1 MNRPLLVIFLF
12 AMSALSHAQDVTLRH
27 ALTGKNLDT
36 LATLVDRFNQLQK
49 GKAKL
54 VLQDIKGVEDK
65 RHLPGM
71 AILDTDDNATFFG
84 TLPRYR
90 PLYQVMKD
98 AGQRF
103 DSAAFY
109 PQVADAMN
117 DGGGRMQALP
127 MGLSLP
133 VLFWNK
139 ALFRKAGLE
148 PDDAPKTWHDVQL
161 AAAALNEAGVSCPL
175 TSSRFSWVHLENVS
189 AQQGHAMFAKP
200 NRANLNGFINVKHL
214 ALLATWYRSSYFRYY
229 GAHSE
234 ADSRFLS
241 GECAMLTGESSLYS
255 DILSATDLK
264 AGVSRLPFYDDEYG
278 AAQDNVLPDGA
289 GLWILA
295 GRSRDEYRVMANF
308 VSFLMQPATQ
318 RDWVRG
324 TGFLPMTASA
334 IAALR
339 ESGVPAPVLDAAV
352 RRLSMRAGTGRLKS
366 GELLTRVRDMIGDE
380 VESVWR
386 DEKPPKEALDNA
398 MKRAN
403 DSGSSAK

>member
-1 MNRPLLVIFLF
+1 
-12 AMSALSHAQDVTLRH
+12 
-27 ALTGKNLDT
+27 
-36 LATLVDRFNQLQK
+36 
-49 GKAKL
+49 
-54 VLQDIKGVEDK
+54 
-65 RHLPGM
+65 
-71 AILDTDDNATFFG
+71 
-84 TLPRYR
+84 
-90 PLYQVMKD
+90 
-98 AGQRF
+98 
-103 DSAAFY
+103 
-109 PQVADAMN
+109 
-117 DGGGRMQALP
+117 
-127 MGLSLP
+127 
-133 VLFWNK
+133 
-139 ALFRKAGLE
+139 
-148 PDDAPKTWHDVQL
+148 
-161 AAAALNEAGVSCPL
+161 
-175 TSSRFSWVHLENVS
+175 
-189 AQQGHAMFAKP
+189 MFAKP